1 VLLCRATA
9 QPTAAARGNHVRN
22 NLKLLY
28 SLELC
33 SWCRG
38 SARITNIKLGGPQ
51 EPHISSS
58 TSTAF
63 RNADSVASADLG
75 LIGLAVMGQNLIMNM
90 ADHGFTICAFNRTVS
105 KVDAFLANEAKGKSI
120 VGAKTV
126 EEFVSKLKSPRRVML
141 LVQAGKA
148 VDDWIEKLL
157 PLLSEGDIIIDGG
170 NSHFPDSN
178 RRTQYL
184 NSKGLSFVGSGVSGG
199 EEGARYGPSLMPG
212 GNEAAWPHIK
222 DIFQSIAAKSDG
234 EACCE
239 WVGDEGAGHYV
250 KMVHNGIE
258 YGDMQLIC
266 EAYDIMK
273 RGLGLSS
280 KEIGDVFAKWNKGV
294 LDSFLIEITRDIMYY
309 NDDDG
314 TALVE
319 KILDK
324 AGQKGTG
331 KWTAVNALDLGMPVT
346 LIAESV
352 LARCL
357 SSIKDERSVAST
369 KLEFISRTT
378 KFEGDKE
385 QFLEDL
391 EQALYASK
399 IISYAQGFMLM
410 QEAAKEFGWKLN
422 KPSIALMWRGGCI
435 IRSVF
440 LKDITNA
447 YRQQPDLQNLLFDD
461 FFNKA
466 IHKAQPGW
474 RDVVAKAAILG
485 IPTPAFSTA
494 LSWFDGYRTKELP
507 ANLLQAQRDYF
518 GAHTFRIKP
527 EAANAKYEV
536 GKDIHVNWTGRGG
549 NVAASTYQA

>member
-1 VLLCRATA
+1 MSGPV
-9 QPTAAARGNHVRN
+9 ARLAHL
-22 NLKLLY
+22 NL
-28 SLELC
+28 
-33 SWCRG
+33 G
-38 SARITNIKLGGPQ
+38 APQ
-51 EPHISSS
+51 QHTSS
-58 TSTAF
+58 TSASASKNAT
-63 RNADSVASADLG
+63 NADNVASADLG
-75 LIGLAVMGQNLIMNM
+75 LIGLAVMGQNLILNM
-90 ADHGFTICAFNRTVS
+90 ADNGFTICAFNRTVS
-105 KVDAFLANEAKGKSI
+105 KVDRFLENEAKGKSV
-120 VGAKTV
+120 VGAHSV

-141 LVQAGKA
+141 LVQAGQA
-148 VDDWIEKLL
+148 VDDWIEKIL
-157 PLLSEGDIIIDGG
+157 PLLDAGDIIIDGG

-178 RRTQYL
+178 RRTKYL
-184 NSKGLSFVGSGVSGG
+184 AGKNIRFVGSGVSGG

-212 GNEAAWPHIK
+212 GNEEAWPHIK

-280 KEIGDVFAKWNKGV
+280 KEIGDVLAKWNKGV
-294 LDSFLIEITRDIMYY
+294 LDSFLIEITRDIMYF

-331 KWTAVNALDLGMPVT
+331 KWTAVNALDLGQPVT
-346 LIAESV
+346 LIAEAV

-357 SSIKDERSVAST
+357 SAIKDERATAST
-369 KLEFISRTT
+369 KLEFVSRTT
-378 KFEGDKE
+378 KFDGDKE

-410 QEAAKEFGWKLN
+410 QEAAREFNWKLN

-440 LKDITNA
+440 LKDITHA
-447 YRQQPDLQNLLFDD
+447 YREQPELQNLLFDD

-474 RDVVAKAAILG
+474 RDVVSKAALLG

-494 LSWFDGYRTKELP
+494 LSWFDGYRTKDLP

-527 EAANAKYEV
+527 EHASDKYPE
-536 GKDIHVNWTGRGG
+536 GQDIHVNWTGRGG
-549 NVAASTYQA
+549 NVSASTYQA